1 LNRQL
6 NDLSCATALFRNLRP
21 STTYL
26 RPPPGYRF
34 RPPWYSRPWFY
45 VPVGTIVVLAIIVTV
60 YVSSLV
66 ADLKAQART
75 FDLNQLEQM
84 ESASVILDRNGKIF
98 GQIYVENRETVPYEQ
113 LPADLV
119 KAVVAVEDAKFYQ
132 HHGYDLLGIIRAALK
147 NLTAGH
153 VRQGAST
160 ITQQLARNS
169 FSLKERTYR
178 RKLLEIFL
186 AQRIEDQFGK
196 QKIMELYLN
205 RIYFGGGLYGA
216 EAAARGYFGKPAREM
231 SLAECATLAGLVKS
245 PNRLSPWADR
255 GNSREVRDFALDRMR
270 DLSFISRERCAAARA
285 EQIVIGSRQNAQGQ
299 TYAVDY
305 IRQQVIAA
313 VGWDRAMNEG
323 FRIHTTIDV
332 DLQKVAEDSL
342 RTHLETVEQSPEY
355 NHQTYAAYAASFR
368 KAKANGPAAAGSD
381 QPAPEY
387 LQGAVIGLDN
397 ATGDILV
404 LVGGRDFEHNQY
416 NRALQ
421 ARRPAGTAMLPF
433 VYAAAFEKGMYP
445 GSLVEDSPLDNRA
458 VMIGGTT
465 GILGEWGPESAEN
478 RYEGAMTARQAL
490 VKSKNGATVRI
501 GMDAGVDAVLH
512 LCSAAGIRSPLRS
525 YPATFLGSSEVTLAE
540 LALAYTIFPNG
551 GWRPNAPHI
560 LERIEEKDGTLVWDG
575 KQQSI
580 RKLVTK
586 PETAY
591 EVHSCLAD
599 ALQSGTGK
607 AAFTQFGLKKMP
619 AAGKT
624 GTAYDFTD
632 ALFAGYDSNFTCAVW
647 AGFDKPQKIYRG
659 AFGRE
664 LALPIWVDIMNA
676 AATSYPPREI
686 KQPEN
691 LKQVEICWRSGLLAT
706 DKCYD
711 AIKTANGDPVQRR
724 TTYMEIAT
732 PSQAPTEPCNVHGE
746 PRARLAREFPA
757 SDLPRAAL
765 AVDLSDVTP
774 VVIRS
779 PTLLADKDPYNS
791 LKPTLKP
798 ELAPQPATETAENQ
812 KTDNTASA
820 NEVNQASNTANQN
833 EPNTGTTQSAP
844 EIRKAVPV
852 EPIRKAIPVQP
863 QDRKPAEIR
872 RAIPVKP
879 LDQEDEDQTLLKSAA
894 RPLGNL
900 DE

>member
-1 LNRQL
+1 
-6 NDLSCATALFRNLRP
+6 
-21 STTYL
+21 
-26 RPPPGYRF
+26 
-34 RPPWYSRPWFY
+34 
-45 VPVGTIVVLAIIVTV
+45 
-60 YVSSLV
+60 
-66 ADLKAQART
+66 
-75 FDLNQLEQM
+75 M

-98 GQIYVENRETVPYEQ
+98 GQIYVENRETVPYDQ
-113 LPADLV
+113 LPRDLIN
-119 KAVVAVEDAKFYQ
+119 AVVAVEDAKFYQ
-132 HHGYDLLGIIRAALK
+132 HSGYDLLGIIRAALK
-147 NLTAGH
+147 NVTAGH
-153 VRQGAST
+153 VRQGGST

-169 FSLKERTYR
+169 FSLKQRTFQ

-186 AQRIEDQFGK
+186 ARRIEEEFGK

-216 EAAARGYFGKPAREM
+216 EAAARGYFGKSAREM
-231 SLAECATLAGLVKS
+231 SLGECATLAGLIKS

-255 GNSREVRDFALDRMR
+255 AASRDARNYALDRMR
-270 DLSFISRERCAAARA
+270 ELDFISRERCTSTQA
-285 EQIVIGSRQNAQGQ
+285 EEIVTGSRQNAQGQ

-305 IRQQVIAA
+305 IRQQVIAE

-342 RTHLETVEQSPEY
+342 RANLERVEKHPDY
-355 NHQTYAAYAASFR
+355 NHQTYAAYAATFR

-381 QPAPEY
+381 QPAPQY

-397 ATGDILV
+397 ETGDILV

-416 NRALQ
+416 DRALQ

-433 VYAAAFEKGMYP
+433 VYAAAFEKEMFP

-490 VKSKNGATVRI
+490 AKSKNGAGIRI
-501 GMDAGVDAVLH
+501 GMDAGVDSVLQ
-512 LCSAAGIRSPLRS
+512 LCSTAGIRSPLRP
-525 YPATFLGSSEVTLAE
+525 YPATFLGSSEITLSE

-551 GWRPNAPHI
+551 GWRPNTPHI
-560 LERIEEKDGTLVWDG
+560 LDRIEEKDGTVVWDS
-575 KQQSI
+575 KRERTRQTVI
-580 RKLVTK
+580 K

-591 EVHSCLAD
+591 EVHSCLVD
-599 ALQSGTGK
+599 ALDSGTGK
-607 AAFTQFGLKKMP
+607 TARSEFGLKKIP
-619 AAGKT
+619 VAGKT

-664 LALPIWVDIMNA
+664 FALPVWVDIMNA
-676 AATSYPPREI
+676 AAQHYPPREI
-686 KQPEN
+686 KQPPT
-691 LKQVEICWRSGLLAT
+691 LKQVEICSRSGLLAT

-711 AIKTANGDPVQRR
+711 AVKTANGDTVQRR

-732 PSQAPTEPCNVHGE
+732 PAQMPTEPCNVHGE
-746 PRARLAREFPA
+746 PRARLVRDLP
-757 SDLPRAAL
+757 SGDLPRAAL
-765 AVDLSDVTP
+765 AVDLSEVTP
-774 VVIRS
+774 IAVKS

-798 ELAPQPATETAENQ
+798 EPTPETEKETAENPKIDTGNEAQ
-812 KTDNTASA
+812 ATPVKRESTGELQSASA
-820 NEVNQASNTANQN
+820 SPT
-833 EPNTGTTQSAP
+833 P
-844 EIRKAVPV
+844 ESVV
-852 EPIRKAIPVQP
+852 PIRKAIPVEP
-863 QDRKPAEIR
+863 QDQKPVEVR

-879 LDQEDEDQTLLKSAA
+879 LDHENEEETLLKSS
-894 RPLGNL
+894 PPSPSDLG
-900 DE
+900 E

>member
-1 LNRQL
+1 MPI
-6 NDLSCATALFRNLRP
+6 A
-21 STTYL
+21 
-26 RPPPGYRF
+26 
-34 RPPWYSRPWFY
+34 
-45 VPVGTIVVLAIIVTV
+45 ILAILAVVIAV
-60 YVSSLV
+60 YVSSLA
-66 ADLKAQART
+66 ADLKAQAKA
-75 FDLNQLEQM
+75 FDLSKLEQM

-98 GQIYVENRETVPYEQ
+98 GQIYVENRETVPYDQ
-113 LPADLV
+113 LPPDLIN
-119 KAVVAVEDAKFYQ
+119 AVIAVEDAKFYQ
-132 HHGYDLLGIIRAALK
+132 HHGYDLFGIIRAALK

-169 FSLKERTYR
+169 FSLKQKTFR

-186 AQRIEDQFGK
+186 AQRIEDSFSK

-216 EAAARGYFGKPAREM
+216 EAASRGYFGKPAREM
-231 SLAECATLAGLVKS
+231 SLAECATLAGLIKS
-245 PNRLSPWADR
+245 PNRLSPWTDR
-255 GNSREVRDFALDRMR
+255 ATSRDARDYALDRMR
-270 DLSFISRERCAAARA
+270 DLRFINREQFASARA
-285 EQIVIGSRQNAQGQ
+285 QEIVVSSRQNAQGQ

-313 VGWDRAMNEG
+313 VGWDRAINEG
-323 FRIHTTIDV
+323 YRIHTTIDV

-342 RTHLETVEQSPEY
+342 RTNLERTEQRPDY
-355 NHQTYAAYAASFR
+355 NHQTYTQYAASFR
-368 KAKANGPAAAGSD
+368 KAKANGTMSN

-387 LQGAVIGLDN
+387 LQGAIIGLDN

-416 NRALQ
+416 DRALQ

-465 GILGEWGPESAEN
+465 GILGEWGPESADN
-478 RYEGAMTARQAL
+478 TYEGAMTARQAL

-501 GMDAGVDAVLH
+501 GMDAGIDAVLQ
-512 LCSAAGIRSPLRS
+512 LCAAAGIHSPLRP
-525 YPATFLGSSEVTLAE
+525 YPATFLGTSEVTLAE

-551 GWRPNAPHI
+551 GWRPNSSHI
-560 LERIEEKDGTLVWDG
+560 LERIEEKDGTLVWDA
-575 KQQSI
+575 KRQSI
-580 RKLVTK
+580 RKLVSK

-591 EVHSCLAD
+591 EVNSCLAD
-599 ALQSGTGK
+599 ALESGTGK
-607 AAFTQFGLKKMP
+607 AAFTQFGLKKIP

-664 LALPIWVDIMNA
+664 LALPVWVDVMNA
-676 AATSYPPREI
+676 AADHYPPQEI
-686 KQPEN
+686 KQPTSTSGG
-691 LKQVEICWRSGLLAT
+691 LKQVEICSKSGLLAT

-711 AIKTANGDPVQRR
+711 AVKTANGDTVQRR
-724 TTYMEIAT
+724 TTYMEIGT
-732 PSQAPTEPCNVHGE
+732 QSQVPTEPCNIHGE
-746 PRARLAREFPA
+746 PRARLARILSS

-765 AVDLSDVTP
+765 AVDVSEVTP
-774 VVIRS
+774 IAVKS
-779 PTLLADKDPYNS
+779 PTLLSDKDPYNS

-798 ELAPQPATETAENQ
+798 EPVPQPETEKVASQKPDNVAGDSAVKTANVSGSGAGNQTAE
-812 KTDNTASA
+812 
-820 NEVNQASNTANQN
+820 
-833 EPNTGTTQSAP
+833 SAP
-844 EIRKAVPV
+844 E
-852 EPIRKAIPVQP
+852 IRKAIPVQP
-863 QDRKPAEIR
+863 EDKKPVEIR

-879 LDQEDEDQTLLKSAA
+879 LDQEGEDGTLLKSAT
-894 RPLGNL
+894 PPPSSDI

>member
-1 LNRQL
+1 M
-6 NDLSCATALFRNLRP
+6 
-21 STTYL
+21 
-26 RPPPGYRF
+26 
-34 RPPWYSRPWFY
+34 RPWFY
-45 VPVGTIVVLAIIVTV
+45 LPVAVVAALSVFLIVFIF
-60 YVSSLV
+60 SLT
-66 ADLKAQART
+66 AELKAEAKT
-75 FDLNQLEQM
+75 FDLNKLERM

-113 LPADLV
+113 LPADLIN
-119 KAVVAVEDAKFYQ
+119 AVVAVEDAKFYQ

-147 NLTAGH
+147 NFTAGH

-169 FSLKERTYR
+169 FSLKERTFR

-186 AQRIEDQFGK
+186 SQRIEDQFGK

-231 SLAECATLAGLVKS
+231 SLAECATLAGLIKS
-245 PNRLSPWADR
+245 PNRLSPWTDR
-255 GNSREVRDFALDRMR
+255 ANSREVRDYALDRMR
-270 DLSFISRERCAAARA
+270 DLGFISRERCAAARA
-285 EQIVIGSRQNAQGQ
+285 EQIAIGNRQNAQGQ

-313 VGWDRAMNEG
+313 VGWNRAMNEG
-323 FRIHTTIDV
+323 FRIRTTIDV
-332 DLQKVAEDSL
+332 DLQKAAEDSI
-342 RTHLETVEQSPEY
+342 RTHLEAIEQRPDY
-355 NHQTYAAYAASFR
+355 NHQTYAAYAASFK
-368 KAKANGPAAAGSD
+368 KAKANATMSD

-387 LQGAVIGLDN
+387 LQGAIIGLDN
-397 ATGDILV
+397 ASGDIMV

-445 GSLVEDSPLDNRA
+445 GSLVEDSALDNRA

-465 GILGEWGPESAEN
+465 GILGEWGPESSDN

-490 VKSKNGATVRI
+490 AKSKNGATVRI
-501 GMDAGVDAVLH
+501 GMDAGVDSVIQL
-512 LCSAAGIRSPLRS
+512 STSAGIRSQLRHF
-525 YPATFLGSSEVTLAE
+525 PATFLGSSEITLAE

-560 LERIEEKDGTLVWDG
+560 LDRIEEKDGTLVWDA
-575 KQQSI
+575 KQENI
-580 RKLVTK
+580 RKLVMK

-591 EVHSCLAD
+591 EVHSCLVD

-607 AAFTQFGLKKMP
+607 AAFTQFGLKKIP

-664 LALPIWVDIMNA
+664 LTLPIWVDIMNA
-676 AATSYPPREI
+676 AAQSYPPREI
-686 KQPEN
+686 KQPSN
-691 LKQVEICWRSGLLAT
+691 LKQIEICSRSGLLAT

-711 AIKTANGDPVQRR
+711 AVKMPSGDTVQRR

-746 PRARLAREFPA
+746 PRARLAREFGS

-765 AVDLSDVTP
+765 AVNLSEITP
-774 VVIRS
+774 IVIRS
-779 PTLLADKDPYNS
+779 PTLLAEKDPYNS

-798 ELAPQPATETAENQ
+798 ETTPQPPTETAGNQ
-812 KTDNTASA
+812 NVNSA
-820 NEVNQASNTANQN
+820 AGESEIKTANN
-833 EPNTGTTQSAP
+833 SSGQSQSSPQTAQATP

-852 EPIRKAIPVQP
+852 APQEKTPV
-863 QDRKPAEIR
+863 EIR
-872 RAIPVKP
+872 RAVPVKP
-879 LDQEDEDQTLLKSAA
+879 LDQEDENQTLLRSAA
-894 RPLGNL
+894 RPPGNP

>member
-1 LNRQL
+1 
-6 NDLSCATALFRNLRP
+6 
-21 STTYL
+21 
-26 RPPPGYRF
+26 
-34 RPPWYSRPWFY
+34 
-45 VPVGTIVVLAIIVTV
+45 V
-60 YVSSLV
+60 YVSSLI

-75 FDLNQLEQM
+75 FDLNKLEQM

-119 KAVVAVEDAKFYQ
+119 NAVVAVEDAKFYQ
-132 HHGYDLLGIIRAALK
+132 HHGYDLFGIIRAALK
-147 NLTAGH
+147 NFTAGH

-160 ITQQLARNS
+160 VTQQLARNS
-169 FSLKERTYR
+169 FSLKERTFR

-216 EAAARGYFGKPAREM
+216 ETAARGYFGKSAREM
-231 SLAECATLAGLVKS
+231 SLAECATLAGLIKS
-245 PNRLSPWADR
+245 PNRLSPWTDR
-255 GNSREVRDFALDRMR
+255 TTSREVRDFALDRMR
-270 DLSFISRERCAAARA
+270 DLGFISRERCAAARA
-285 EQIVIGSRQNAQGQ
+285 EQIAIGSRQNAQGQ

-332 DLQKVAEDSL
+332 DLQKVAEESL
-342 RTHLETVEQSPEY
+342 RAHLEAVEQRPEY
-355 NHQTYAAYAASFR
+355 NHQTYSNYAALFR
-368 KAKANGPAAAGSD
+368 KAKANGTTSD

-387 LQGAVIGLDN
+387 LQGAIIGLDN

-465 GILGEWGPESAEN
+465 GILGEWGPENADN

-490 VKSKNGATVRI
+490 AKSKNGATVRI
-501 GMDAGVDAVLH
+501 GMNAGVDSVLQ
-512 LCSAAGIRSPLRS
+512 LCSAAGIHSPLRP

-551 GWRPNAPHI
+551 GWRSNTPHI
-560 LERIEEKDGTLVWDG
+560 LERIEEKDGTPVWNG
-575 KQQSI
+575 KQESI
-580 RKLVTK
+580 RKLVIK

-591 EVHSCLAD
+591 EVHSCLSD

-607 AAFTQFGLKKMP
+607 AAFTEFGLKKIP

-624 GTAYDFTD
+624 GTSYDFID
-632 ALFAGYDSNFTCAVW
+632 ALFAGSDSNFTCAVW

-676 AATSYPPREI
+676 AAKSYPPREI
-686 KQPEN
+686 KQPAN
-691 LKQVEICWRSGLLAT
+691 LKQIEICSRSGLLAT
-706 DKCYD
+706 DNCYD
-711 AIKTANGDPVQRR
+711 TVKTASGDTVQRR
-724 TTYMEIAT
+724 TTYTEIAT
-732 PSQAPTEPCNVHGE
+732 ASQAPTESCDVHGE
-746 PRARLAREFPA
+746 PRARLAREFSS

-765 AVDLSDVTP
+765 AVDLSAVAP
-774 VVIRS
+774 IEIKS
-779 PTLLADKDPYNS
+779 PTLLLADNDPYNS
-791 LKPTLKP
+791 LKPKLKP
-798 ELAPQPATETAENQ
+798 EPAPQPTPQIADTQKPENPTSESEV
-812 KTDNTASA
+812 KT
-820 NEVNQASNTANQN
+820 ASNTADQ
-833 EPNTGTTQSAP
+833 GASRTQTPESTS
-844 EIRKAVPV
+844 EIRKAIPV
-852 EPIRKAIPVQP
+852 EPIRKAIPIQP
-863 QDRKPAEIR
+863 QEKKPVEIR

-879 LDQEDEDQTLLKSAA
+879 LDEENEHDTLLKSATS
-894 RPLGNL
+894 PPN
-900 DE
+900 DVDD

>member
-1 LNRQL
+1 LL
-6 NDLSCATALFRNLRP
+6 AVL
-21 STTYL
+21 
-26 RPPPGYRF
+26 
-34 RPPWYSRPWFY
+34 
-45 VPVGTIVVLAIIVTV
+45 VVVLAV
-60 YVSSLV
+60 YISSLV
-66 ADLKAQART
+66 ADLKAQARA

-98 GQIYVENRETVPYEQ
+98 GQIYVENRETVPYNQ
-113 LPADLV
+113 LPPDLV
-119 KAVVAVEDAKFYQ
+119 NAVVAVEDAKFYK
-132 HHGYDLLGIIRAALK
+132 HHGYDLFGIIRAALK
-147 NLTAGH
+147 NFTAGH
-153 VRQGAST
+153 VRQGGST

-169 FSLKERTYR
+169 FSLKDKTFR

-186 AQRIEDQFGK
+186 AQRIEDNFSK
-196 QKIMELYLN
+196 QKILELYLN

-231 SLAECATLAGLVKS
+231 SLSECATLAGLIKS

-255 GNSREVRDFALDRMR
+255 ATSRDARDYALDRMR
-270 DLSFISRERCAAARA
+270 EMGFLSREQNANARA
-285 EQIVIGSRQNAQGQ
+285 QAIVVGSRQNAQGQ

-313 VGWDRAMNEG
+313 VGWDRAINEG
-323 FRIHTTIDV
+323 YRIHTTIDV

-342 RTHLETVEQSPEY
+342 RTTLERVEQRPDY
-355 NHQTYAAYAASFR
+355 NHQTYAQYAASFR
-368 KAKANGPAAAGSD
+368 KAKANGTMSN

-404 LVGGRDFEHNQY
+404 LIGGRDFEHNQY
-416 NRALQ
+416 DRALQ

-465 GILGEWGPESAEN
+465 GILGEWGPESDEN

-490 VKSKNGATVRI
+490 AKSKNGATVRI
-501 GMDAGVDAVLH
+501 GMDAGIDAVLQ
-512 LCSAAGIRSPLRS
+512 LSSAAGIRSPLRP

-540 LALAYTIFPNG
+540 LALAYTVFPNG
-551 GWRPNAPHI
+551 GWRANVSHI
-560 LERIEEKDGTLVWDG
+560 LERIEEKDGTVVWDA
-575 KQQSI
+575 KRESI
-580 RKLVTK
+580 RKLVAK

-599 ALQSGTGK
+599 ALESGTGK
-607 AAFTQFGLKKMP
+607 AAFTEFGLKKIP

-664 LALPIWVDIMNA
+664 LALPVWVDITNA
-676 AATSYPPREI
+676 AAERYPPREI
-686 KQPEN
+686 QQPAN
-691 LKQVEICWRSGLLAT
+691 LKQVEICSRSGLLAT

-711 AIKTANGDPVQRR
+711 TVKITNGDTVQRR
-724 TTYMEIAT
+724 TTYMEIGAQ
-732 PSQAPTEPCNVHGE
+732 SQVPTEPCNVHGE
-746 PRARLAREFPA
+746 PRARLARFFSS

-765 AVDLSDVTP
+765 AVNVSEVTP
-774 VVIRS
+774 ITVKN

-798 ELAPQPATETAENQ
+798 EAEPEPQPATGPDANE
-812 KTDNTASA
+812 KTDSVVGA
-820 NEVNQASNTANQN
+820 NTANTS
-833 EPNTGTTQSAP
+833 ETGGSPQTAESAP
-844 EIRKAVPV
+844 E
-852 EPIRKAIPVQP
+852 IRKAIPVQP
-863 QDRKPAEIR
+863 EDKKPVEIR

-879 LDQEDEDQTLLKSAA
+879 LDQEDEDQTLLNSATPA
-894 RPLGNL
+894 PNDT